1 MQPKE
6 FLQIVHFAEKLKD
19 TTRHCTT
26 SKGRKESVAEHSWRI
41 SLMALFLRAE
51 FPELDI
57 DKVIAMCLIHDL
69 GEAFTGDIPSFNKTE
84 KDEHVEDSLFR
95 KWIESLPESL
105 SSNILNLYEEMSALK
120 TGEAKLYKALDKIEA
135 VIQHN
140 ESPLESWSENEYQ
153 LNKIYGM
160 NEVKFSEWMIKLRQE
175 ILNETLSKIED
186 GENTIRKCV

>member
-1 MQPKE
+1 
-6 FLQIVHFAEKLKD
+6 
-19 TTRHCTT
+19 
-26 SKGRKESVAEHSWRI
+26 
-41 SLMALFLRAE
+41 MALFLRAE

-105 SSNILNLYEEMSALK
+105 SFNILNLYEEMSALK

-160 NEVKFSEWMIKLRQE
+160 NEVKFSEWMITLRQE

>member
-1 MQPKE
+1 MQPSE
-6 FLQIVHFAEKLKD
+6 FLKIVHFSEKLKD

-26 SKGRKESVAEHSWRI
+26 SNGRRESVAEHSWRI
-41 SLMALFLRAE
+41 SLMALFLRTE

-160 NEVKFSEWMIKLRQE
+160 NEVKFSEWLIKLRQE

>member
-1 MQPKE
+1 
-6 FLQIVHFAEKLKD
+6 
-19 TTRHCTT
+19 
-26 SKGRKESVAEHSWRI
+26 
-41 SLMALFLRAE
+41 MALFLRAE

-105 SSNILNLYEEMSALK
+105 SSNVLNLYEEMSALK